1 MDSFVQG
8 QGNTGRILMVLEEG
22 DSYQQF
28 SAIKI
33 STIDAR
39 NPTFVEIITRKAWCP
54 N

>member
-1 MDSFVQG
+1 
-8 QGNTGRILMVLEEG
+8 MVLEEA

-33 STIDAR
+33 STGDAR
-39 NPTFVEIITRKAWCP
+39 KLTFVQIINRKASHP

>member
-1 MDSFVQG
+1 
-8 QGNTGRILMVLEEG
+8 MVLEEG

-33 STIDAR
+33 STGDAR
-39 NPTFVEIITRKAWCP
+39 NLIFAHIIKRKVSRL

>member
-1 MDSFVQG
+1 
-8 QGNTGRILMVLEEG
+8 MVLEEG

-33 STIDAR
+33 STGDAR
-39 NPTFVEIITRKAWCP
+39 NLVFVQIVKRKASHP

>member
-1 MDSFVQG
+1 MF
-8 QGNTGRILMVLEEG
+8 LEEG

-33 STIDAR
+33 STGDAR
-39 NPTFVEIITRKAWCP
+39 NLTFIQIIKIEVSHP